1 MGRSRRTAARHG
13 RRDGAPRGR
22 APRTLLPR
30 RPRAFNRQPWTG
42 AAMPTAESAR
52 VHPSAL
58 VAPEADLAEDVVVG
72 PHVVIEGAVRVGPG
86 CVLRPGVHLVGPL
99 TLGRHNTL
107 FSHVVLGE
115 QPQ

>member
-1 MGRSRRTAARHG
+1 
-13 RRDGAPRGR
+13 
-22 APRTLLPR
+22 
-30 RPRAFNRQPWTG
+30 
-42 AAMPTAESAR
+42 MPTAESAR

-115 QPQ
+115 QSGLAA